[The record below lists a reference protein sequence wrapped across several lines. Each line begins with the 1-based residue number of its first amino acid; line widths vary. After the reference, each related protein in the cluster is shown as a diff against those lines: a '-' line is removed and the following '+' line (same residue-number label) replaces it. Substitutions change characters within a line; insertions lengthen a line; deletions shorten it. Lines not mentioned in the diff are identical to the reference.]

1 MKIST
6 RQLALC
12 AVLTALAL
20 GLSTLENLFPAT
32 LVIPL
37 PGVKLGLANIVTVFA
52 LYQLGPLPALCI
64 LAARCLLGSLFAGNA
79 SALLFSLLG
88 GTLAMLVM
96 LALSRLPGLSVYGVS
111 IGGAAGH
118 NIGQM
123 AAALITLGNTA
134 VLGYLPFLLV
144 VSLFTGALTGF
155 VSALLLRAIENL
167 LHNTVGHNAAPVH
180 VTIRADAADG
190 MLTIQVT
197 DDGQGYPPAVLAVL
211 QTGETG
217 ENPPHILGLHVVEQI
232 LAAHGGT
239 AAFAQALP
247 HGAAAALT
255 LPL

>member
-111 IGGAAGH
+111 IGGAAAH
-118 NIGQM
+118 NCGQV
-123 AAALITLGNTA
+123 AAAVLTLGNTA
-134 VLGYLPFLLV
+134 PLYYLPVLLG
-144 VSLFTGALTGF
+144 VSLFTGALTGLIAACLF
-155 VSALLLRAIENL
+155 RAL
-167 LHNTVGHNAAPVH
+167 
-180 VTIRADAADG
+180 
-190 MLTIQVT
+190 
-197 DDGQGYPPAVLAVL
+197 
-211 QTGETG
+211 
-217 ENPPHILGLHVVEQI
+217 
-232 LAAHGGT
+232 AHTRLWGV
-239 AAFAQALP
+239 
-247 HGAAAALT
+247 
-255 LPL
+255 